1 MIHDVHSIEEPNA
14 QPTVTIDGEEYSMPD
29 LPVQTQ
35 ADIARLHE
43 LRVNAARLQRELNET
58 VGLIQ
63 MYDAGIKKS
72 VQPVKDEE
80 DEAVVQ

>member
-1 MIHDVHSIEEPNA
+1 MSEENK
-14 QPTVTIDGEEYSMPD
+14 VTIDGEEYSMPD

-43 LRVNAARLQRELNET
+43 LRLAAARLQRELNET
-58 VGLIQ
+58 IGLIQ
-63 MYDAGIKKS
+63 MYDAGIKGA
-72 VQPVKDEE
+72 VQPVEDAE